1 MVTALC
7 YAVPIIRKVKIMT
20 KKFLLIAL
28 LISMPKVFAFDD
40 YVSPETYAINEAD
53 FTDYRYIPPTP
64 RPSLDEL
71 DNYTPTAV
79 EEPQTTVQN
88 VEETKTKK
96 MSKKDKE
103 EDPEAYKKRISY
115 KVAKWWVDKRYERE
129 EPHHGTK
136 HEIKVQ
142 ARMDYEKKLEEKI
155 N

>member
-1 MVTALC
+1 MAKALHQG
-7 YAVPIIRKVKIMT
+7 VLITRKVKIMI
-20 KKFLLIAL
+20 KKYLLIAL
-28 LISMPKVFAFDD
+28 LISMPKVFAFDG
-40 YVSPETYAINEAD
+40 YVSPETYAVNEAD
-53 FTDYRYIPPTP
+53 FNDYRYIPPSP

-71 DNYTPTAV
+71 DNYAPTTV
-79 EEPQTTVQN
+79 EEVKTTSQN
-88 VEETKTKK
+88 IEETKTKK
-96 MSKKDKE
+96 LSKKDKE